1 MNLGETC
8 TKIGSGATPRGGKKT
23 YLRDGPYALIR
34 SQNVYNDGFHREG
47 LAFISNQQADDLR
60 NVEVLLEDVLLNI
73 TGDSV
78 ARVCQVDPG
87 ILPARVNQHVAIIRP
102 KPDKL
107 DAKFLRY
114 YLASP
119 EVQSMLLSWADS
131 GSTRKALTKQ
141 MIEAF
146 EVSAPVD
153 VSEQRA
159 IAHILGTLDD
169 KIELNRRMNETLEEM
184 ARALFKSWFVDFEPV
199 RAKMEGRWRKGE
211 SLPGMPA
218 ELYEL
223 FPDGMVD
230 SELGAI
236 PAGWEVRAL
245 GEFAT
250 VIYGAPFSSK
260 RFNDSVIGLPL
271 IRIRDL
277 TTHNPSVFTDER
289 HPKGHLI
296 NPADIVAGMDGEFRV
311 HIWQGSQAWLNQ
323 RVCHFEPLPGI
334 SKVFLLEAL
343 SKPLADFEREIVG
356 TTVIHLGKRDIDSI
370 KLISSSVDILDA
382 FAKITDD
389 IYERVVANASQSLTL
404 SALRD
409 TLLPKLILG
418 EVRV

>member
-1 MNLGETC
+1 
-8 TKIGSGATPRGGKKT
+8 
-23 YLRDGPYALIR
+23 
-34 SQNVYNDGFHREG
+34 
-47 LAFISNQQADDLR
+47 
-60 NVEVLLEDVLLNI
+60 
-73 TGDSV
+73 
-78 ARVCQVDPG
+78 
-87 ILPARVNQHVAIIRP
+87 
-102 KPDKL
+102 
-107 DAKFLRY
+107 
-114 YLASP
+114 
-119 EVQSMLLSWADS
+119 
-131 GSTRKALTKQ
+131 
-141 MIEAF
+141 
-146 EVSAPVD
+146 
-153 VSEQRA
+153 
-159 IAHILGTLDD
+159 
-169 KIELNRRMNETLEEM
+169 M

-230 SELGAI
+230 SELGEI
-236 PAGWEVRAL
+236 PAGWGVRAL